1 MVRSRGI
8 SQERTKRS
16 SSRDS
21 LQGLT
26 EEEKI
31 EKAKQEMLEKALK
44 SGDGDGSGKPDGE
57 DSGVKAVASDIDRV
71 DKLLEQLAMQ
81 VSEGDQAA
89 KALESRLESRMDSL
103 DNKLDV
109 GFEKVGKLVS
119 GFESLIN
126 TAKDQQGKMT
136 LLLGTVNSH

>member
-21 LQGLT
+21 LRGLT
-26 EEEKI
+26 EEEEI

-71 DKLLEQLAMQ
+71 DKLLEQLATK

-89 KALESRLESRMDSL
+89 KALESRLESRM
-103 DNKLDV
+103 
-109 GFEKVGKLVS
+109 VS
-119 GFESLIN
+119 S
-126 TAKDQQGKMT
+126 QR
-136 LLLGTVNSH
+136 